1 MGSYVVS
8 TVFSS
13 RTANQQP
20 QSVSGA
26 FLVAKGKSG
35 GSCRAQ
41 GPARVGIV
49 QSSNIPMMSDYEDDL
64 DDFPVEKETKR
75 PNLRLEHIAQSRQI
89 NGQHELG
96 SLQKFHH
103 FLMSQLLFQ
112 VG

>member
-1 MGSYVVS
+1 MH
-8 TVFSS
+8 
-13 RTANQQP
+13 
-20 QSVSGA
+20 
-26 FLVAKGKSG
+26 
-35 GSCRAQ
+35 
-41 GPARVGIV
+41 RVPREWV
-49 QSSNIPMMSDYEDDL
+49 LFKVPTIPMMSDYEDDL

-112 VG
+112 VR